1 MNEHADTRYYGDD
14 IATFGDRVAAARD
27 AISMS
32 QAQLA
37 RRLGVKVGTIEAWEA
52 DRSEPRANRLQMLA
66 GVLNV
71 SIMWLMTG
79 EGIGLDDEEPL
90 DDPNSDAI
98 LRETLAELRALRT
111 EQTRLLERLG
121 RLEKKLRMRS
131 S

>member
-1 MNEHADTRYYGDD
+1 
-14 IATFGDRVAAARD
+14 
-27 AISMS
+27 
-32 QAQLA
+32 
-37 RRLGVKVGTIEAWEA
+37 
-52 DRSEPRANRLQMLA
+52 MLA

-79 EGIGLDDEEPL
+79 EGIGLDEEEPL
-90 DDPNSDAI
+90 NDLNSDAI

>member
-1 MNEHADTRYYGDD
+1 
-14 IATFGDRVAAARD
+14 
-27 AISMS
+27 
-32 QAQLA
+32 
-37 RRLGVKVGTIEAWEA
+37 
-52 DRSEPRANRLQMLA
+52 MLA

-79 EGIGLDDEEPL
+79 EGIGLDEEEPL
-90 DDPNSDAI
+90 DDLNSDAI